1 MTKILAIGDL
11 HGNTSLAEKFAK
23 QAKDENVDLVIL
35 AGDITLAE
43 KSIENLIGPF
53 TREKKTILLIP
64 GNHESNLT
72 VELLTMMYSNAKN
85 IHGYSFTKDD
95 IGIFGAGT
103 AHIGPNAID
112 DEDIFELL
120 KKSHEKIKDFKKKI
134 MVTHIHPMGSKAE
147 FSGWSGSKAVTKA
160 IKKFKPDILI
170 SAHIHEA
177 EGIEEIIGK
186 TRVLQVG
193 RRGTIF
199 EI

>member
-23 QAKDENVDLVIL
+23 QAKDENVDIVIL

-64 GNHESNLT
+64 GNHE
-72 VELLTMMYSNAKN
+72 
-85 IHGYSFTKDD
+85 YSFTKDD

-112 DEDIFELL
+112 DEDIFALL

-147 FSGWSGSKAVTKA
+147 FSGWRGSKAVTKA

-186 TRVLQVG
+186 TKVLQVG

>member
-1 MTKILAIGDL
+1 
-11 HGNTSLAEKFAK
+11 
-23 QAKDENVDLVIL
+23 
-35 AGDITLAE
+35 
-43 KSIENLIGPF
+43 
-53 TREKKTILLIP
+53 
-64 GNHESNLT
+64 
-72 VELLTMMYSNAKN
+72 
-85 IHGYSFTKDD
+85 
-95 IGIFGAGT
+95 
-103 AHIGPNAID
+103 
-112 DEDIFELL
+112 
-120 KKSHEKIKDFKKKI
+120 

-186 TRVLQVG
+186 TKVLQVG